1 MINMETIKALEYVLS
16 NTRPRGIKQGKD
28 GKWYVTLECEGATN
42 YPTLVFNKL
51 PGSEFVNKL

>member
-28 GKWYVTLECEGATN
+28 KKWYVTLECKGATN
-42 YPTLVFNKL
+42 YPTLVFDKL
-51 PGSEFVNKL
+51 PGSEM

>member
-28 GKWYVTLECEGATN
+28 GKWYVTLECKGATN
-42 YPTLVFNKL
+42 YPTLVFKEL
-51 PGSEFVNKL
+51 PSKEVKK